1 MRQSVWLGII
11 MISAACTPAAPRQA
25 SQATKARPP
34 FMDSSFV
41 RRMCVAPDSVLRGE
55 RPCLVQDQADR
66 RVFP

>member
-1 MRQSVWLGII
+1 M
-11 MISAACTPAAPRQA
+11 MICVGCAPATPRGVNQA
-25 SQATKARPP
+25 SSARSP

-55 RPCLVQDQADR
+55 RPCVVQDQADR

>member
-1 MRQSVWLGII
+1 MRRSIWLGIMMI
-11 MISAACTPAAPRQA
+11 MAACAPTTPRQLA
-25 SQATKARPP
+25 QATKAGPG
-34 FMDSSFV
+34 FTDSSFV

>member
-1 MRQSVWLGII
+1 MRPFVWLSVM
-11 MISAACTPAAPRQA
+11 MITAACAPSTARQA
-25 SQATKARPP
+25 SQATKARPG
-34 FMDSSFV
+34 FADSSFV

>member
-1 MRQSVWLGII
+1 MRRTVWLGII
-11 MISAACTPAAPRQA
+11 VISASCAPVTPRSAGH
-25 SQATKARPP
+25 ATSARSS

-55 RPCLVQDQADR
+55 RPCVVQDQTDR

>member
-1 MRQSVWLGII
+1 MRRSVWLGII
-11 MISAACTPAAPRQA
+11 VISVSCAPATPRRV
-25 SQATKARPP
+25 SKATSARAP

-55 RPCLVQDQADR
+55 RPCVVQDQADR

>member
-1 MRQSVWLGII
+1 MRRSVWLGII
-11 MISAACTPAAPRQA
+11 MITAACAPAASRQA
-25 SQATKARPP
+25 SQATKARPG
-34 FMDSSFV
+34 FTDSSFV

>member
-1 MRQSVWLGII
+1 MRKSEWLGII
-11 MISAACTPAAPRQA
+11 VISESCAPAAPSRV
-25 SQATKARPP
+25 SQATSARSA

-55 RPCLVQDQADR
+55 RPCVVQDQAEH